1 MVNEART
8 AGWNAQL
15 DGVARHDNPYVAGSE
30 DFRDWQEG
38 HDQAGASS
46 VTPLEMRTPPDLGRS

>member
-15 DGVARHDNPYVAGSE
+15 NVIARHDNPHIAGSE

-38 HDQAGASS
+38 HDQAGAKSL
-46 VTPLEMRTPPDLGRS
+46 TPLEMRTPANLRTR